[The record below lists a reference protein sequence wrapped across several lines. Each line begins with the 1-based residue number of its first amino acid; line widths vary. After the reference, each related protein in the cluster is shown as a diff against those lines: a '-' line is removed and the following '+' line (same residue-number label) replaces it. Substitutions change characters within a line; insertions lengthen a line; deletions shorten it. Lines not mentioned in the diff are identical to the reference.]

1 MWSARV
7 FWFSKPKQMS
17 AIASSST
24 VCKSF
29 RIQRKF
35 DIINHFKILGQ
46 IDRYKK
52 RKEEVRRRRR
62 PTNHTYHI
70 NDPTEPFWEVERAP
84 LPCVHRWLAHSA
96 RRAPP
101 CLGLARF
108 GRFVTSTSSQAARA
122 LFVFLVRVH
131 CTPTE
136 SSARARPLSL
146 LSMDQVGL
154 AMPGSSS
161 FLFGTVQSSW
171 YSVQLLCSVASHVE
185 KKTKKQ
191 SLNYVNH

>member
-1 MWSARV
+1 MERARILIFKTKTNV
-7 FWFSKPKQMS
+7 SYRQNKYR
-17 AIASSST
+17 
-24 VCKSF
+24 KSF
-29 RIQRKF
+29 LIQRKF

-62 PTNHTYHI
+62 PTTTDQPYVSYQRSNRT
-70 NDPTEPFWEVERAP
+70 FLGSWARAFA
-84 LPCVHRWLAHSA
+84 LCSSLASPQ
-96 RRAPP
+96 R
-101 CLGLARF
+101 
-108 GRFVTSTSSQAARA
+108 AARA
-122 LFVFLVRVH
+122 AMSRSSVRSVDVVSGRARAIVVFLVRLH

-161 FLFGTVQSSW
+161 FLFWNCSKQLIFCSTPMFSSQPW
-171 YSVQLLCSVASHVE
+171 RE
-185 KKTKKQ
+185 KNQTKFK
-191 SLNYVNH
+191 LWNH

>member
-1 MWSARV
+1 MKNREIDWSYLWLQQFDEFWICSAR
-7 FWFSKPKQMS
+7 
-17 AIASSST
+17 
-24 VCKSF
+24 
-29 RIQRKF
+29 
-35 DIINHFKILGQ
+35 N
-46 IDRYKK
+46 DRK
-52 RKEEVRRRRR
+52 RKLCEFSE
-62 PTNHTYHI
+62 TYMKKFVKSLHV
-70 NDPTEPFWEVERAP
+70 NLV
-84 LPCVHRWLAHSA
+84 
-96 RRAPP
+96 
-101 CLGLARF
+101 F
-108 GRFVTSTSSQAARA
+108 GGFGAFGTAVYQAARA
-122 LFVFLVRVH
+122 IVVFLVRVH